1 MANKNSLGGILEPTK
16 YWTTFAPT
24 GGDGGRGAFPTTVLP
39 LLPTPVHF
47 HDCKTDTLRLLAQV

>member
-24 GGDGGRGAFPTTVLP
+24 GGGGGRGAFPTTVLP

-47 HDCKTDTLRLLAQV
+47 HDCKT